1 MAVLVPQSLEEL
13 MRRMYAEHARSGAI
27 YDLEAREIWRGA
39 SAVQPGGDPQAPRL
53 DLSVTN
59 HGARAATGVGPAA
72 GPHAQL
78 AQNILL
84 SWLAGARV
92 LELKTVQILDRLEI
106 ARPCIDAM
114 NVGFNVEWSQELTL
128 EESLREYVHGAILVH
143 AAADLLGMQKDA
155 RETLLDV
162 SVGYSLD
169 GICAD
174 PVRRWLD
181 RLRHAAPLVL
191 AARRSLPKELARR
204 IEHVEVPDEIYD
216 CVTLSTF
223 HGCPADEIERIVTH
237 LYEQHDVHVIVKMN
251 PTLLGFDTVS
261 EILRGRLGYDD
272 LVPIKEAFDEDLRFE
287 DAVAMMGR
295 LEKIAAKKGRTLGA
309 KFTNTLVVKN
319 HKSFFPKEQQQMY
332 LSGQPLHVL
341 AVQAAC
347 RFAEATGG
355 RFPLSFSAGI
365 DRHNFPDALACG
377 FVPVTTCTDLLRP
390 GGYARLPKYL
400 KELEARMR
408 AANVANVPDFIA
420 SIAKARG
427 GHPSTESEAALSNLR
442 AYARAV
448 LEDPRYASEKNKKIP
463 RRIGSHLAL
472 FDCINCDKC
481 VQVCPN
487 DANFSIDVPAATF
500 EAPDLVVTGGK
511 VHLSQRP
518 PYVVKKERQF
528 ANYADFCNDCGNC
541 DVFCPEE
548 GGPYKI
554 KPRFFGERTTF
565 EREGG
570 DGFYVER
577 TLDARDVI
585 TGRIDGLRHELSLDR
600 ARGRAYFSD
609 GVVYCEID
617 LEGHKV
623 LGSACASHAIA
634 RNDGHTLPL
643 WRYHAMRLLLD
654 GVLAGINPV
663 SARFLGE
670 VGSPDG
676 AGRLEA

>member
-1 MAVLVPQSLEEL
+1 MAVLVPQSLEVL
-13 MRRMYAEHARSGAI
+13 LRRMYAEHAKNGAI

-39 SAVQPGGDPQAPRL
+39 SAGL
-53 DLSVTN
+53 DLSVLN
-59 HGARAATGVGPAA
+59 HGASAATGVGPAA

-78 AQNILL
+78 AQNICL

-92 LELKTVQILDRLEI
+92 LELKTIQILDRLEI
-106 ARPCIDAM
+106 PRPCIDAQ
-114 NVGFNVEWSQELTL
+114 NVGFNIEWSQELTL
-128 EESLREYVHGAILVH
+128 DESLREYVHGVLLVR
-143 AAADLLGMQKDA
+143 AAAELLKMPESA
-155 RETLLDV
+155 RATMFDV

-169 GICAD
+169 GIRAD

-181 RLRHAAPLVL
+181 RLRHAAPLF
-191 AARRSLPKELARR
+191 AEARRSLPTDLRARLEGVEL
-204 IEHVEVPDEIYD
+204 PDEVYD

-223 HGCPADEIERIVTH
+223 HGCPADEIERIATH
-237 LYEQHDVHVIVKMN
+237 LFEQHDVHVIVKMN
-251 PTLLGFDTVS
+251 PTLLGYDAAC
-261 EILRGRLGYDD
+261 EILRKTLGYEE
-272 LVPIKEAFDEDLRFE
+272 LVPVKEAFDADLRFE
-287 DAVAMMGR
+287 DAIAMMER
-295 LEKIAAKKGRTLGA
+295 LAVVAAKKGRCLGA
-309 KFTNTLVVKN
+309 KFTNTLVVEN
-319 HKSFFPKEQQQMY
+319 HKSFFPSEQRQMY

-341 AVQAAC
+341 AVSAAH
-347 RFAEATGG
+347 RFAEATSG

-365 DRHNFPDALACG
+365 DRHNFADTLACG

-400 KELEARMR
+400 KELETRMR
-408 AANVANVPDFIA
+408 ESNVTRVSDFIRA
-420 SIAKARG
+420 VAGARG
-427 GHPSTESEAALSNLR
+427 DAEGRVADSALANLG

-448 LEDPRYASEKNKKIP
+448 LEDPRYAAVKNGKIP

-487 DANFSIDVPAATF
+487 DANFTVDVAPGSFA
-500 EAPDLVVTGGK
+500 APDLVVRGGK
-511 VHLSQRP
+511 VNVIARD

-528 ANYADFCNDCGNC
+528 ANFADFCNDCGNC

-554 KPRFFGERTTF
+554 KPRFFGERATF
-565 EREGG
+565 EREAA
-570 DGFYVER
+570 DGFCVER
-577 TLDARDVI
+577 TLDKRDVI
-585 TGRIDGLRHELSLDR
+585 TGRIEGKRHELSIDR
-600 ARGRAYFSD
+600 ERGRAYFSD

-617 LEGHKV
+617 LASHVV

-634 RNDGHTLPL
+634 KNDGHTLSL

-663 SARFLGE
+663 SARWLTG
-670 VGSPDG
+670 
-676 AGRLEA
+676 

>member
-1 MAVLVPQSLEEL
+1 MAVLIPQPLADL
-13 MRRMYAEHARSGAI
+13 MRRMYAEHARNGAI

-39 SAVQPGGDPQAPRL
+39 SAVPGGDSQALRL
-53 DLSVTN
+53 DLSVEN

-106 ARPCIDAM
+106 ARPCIDAQ
-114 NVGFNVEWSQELTL
+114 NVGFNIEWSQELTL
-128 EESLREYVHGAILVH
+128 EESLLEYVHGAILVH

-155 RETLLDV
+155 KETLLDV

-169 GICAD
+169 GIRAD

-181 RLRHAAPLVL
+181 RLRHAAPLIE
-191 AARRSLPKELARR
+191 AARRSLPKELAAC
-204 IEHVEVPDEIYD
+204 IERVDVPGEIYD

-223 HGCPADEIERIVTH
+223 HGCPAEEIERIATH
-237 LYEQHDVHVIVKMN
+237 LFEQHDVHVIVKMN
-251 PTLLGFDTVS
+251 PTLLGFDAVS
-261 EILRGRLGYDD
+261 NILRSKLGYDD
-272 LVPIKEAFDEDLRFE
+272 LVPVKEAFDEDLRFD

-295 LEKIAAKKGRTLGA
+295 LEKVAARKGRTLGA

-319 HKSFFPKEQQQMY
+319 HKSFFPAEQQQMY

-341 AVQAAC
+341 AVQAAS

-355 RFPLSFSAGI
+355 RFALSFSAGI
-365 DRHNFPDALACG
+365 DRHNFPDATACG

-400 KELEARMR
+400 KELEARMV
-408 AANVANVPDFIA
+408 AAGVANVPDFISSVA
-420 SIAKARG
+420 RARG
-427 GHPSTESEAALSNLR
+427 ENPASAKDASLSNLR

-448 LEDPRYASEKNKKIP
+448 LVDPRYASGKNKKIP

-487 DANFSIDVPAATF
+487 DANFSIEVPAGTYD
-500 EAPDLVVTGGK
+500 APDLVVQAGK
-511 VHLSQRP
+511 VAVTP
-518 PYVVKKERQF
+518 KEPYVVKKERQF

-541 DVFCPEE
+541 DVFCPED
-548 GGPYKI
+548 GGPYKV
-554 KPRFFGERTTF
+554 KPRFFGERTAF
-565 EREGG
+565 EREKG

-585 TGRIDGLRHELSLDR
+585 TGRIDGLRHELSVDR

-617 LEGHKV
+617 LGHHTV
-623 LGSACASHAIA
+623 VGSACASHAIA

-654 GVLAGINPV
+654 GVLAGVNPV
-663 SARFLGE
+663 SARWLG
-670 VGSPDG
+670 
-676 AGRLEA
+676 

>member
-1 MAVLVPQSLEEL
+1 MAVLVPQPLGDL
-13 MRRMYAEHARSGAI
+13 LRRMYAEHARRGAI
-27 YDLEAREIWRGA
+27 YDLEAREIWRGP
-39 SAVQPGGDPQAPRL
+39 SAGF
-53 DLSVTN
+53 DLSIDN

-72 GPHAQL
+72 GPHAQM

-92 LELKTVQILDRLEI
+92 LELKTIQILDRLDI
-106 ARPCIDAM
+106 PRPCIDAQ

-128 EESLREYVHGAILVH
+128 EESLREYVHGALLIH
-143 AAADLLGMQKDA
+143 AAADLLGMQSHA

-169 GICAD
+169 GIRAD

-181 RLRHAAPLVL
+181 RLRHAAPLFA
-191 AARRSLPKELARR
+191 AARRSLPKDLAAR
-204 IEHVEVPDEIYD
+204 IEAVDVPDQIYD

-223 HGCPADEIERIVTH
+223 HGCPADEIERIATH
-237 LYEQHDVHVIVKMN
+237 LFEQHDVHVIVKMN
-251 PTLLGFDTVS
+251 PTLLGYDAVD
-261 EILRGRLGYDD
+261 EILRKSLGYEE
-272 LVPIKEAFDEDLRFE
+272 LAPVKEAFDEDLRFD

-295 LEKIAAKKGRTLGA
+295 LEKVAAKTGRSLGA

-319 HKSFFPKEQQQMY
+319 HKSFFPSEQRQMY

-341 AVQAAC
+341 AVQAAS
-347 RFAEATGG
+347 RFAQATAG
-355 RFPLSFSAGI
+355 RFALSFSAGI
-365 DRHNFPDALACG
+365 DRHNFPDATACG

-400 KELEARMR
+400 KELEERMR
-408 AANVANVPDFIA
+408 VVNAANVEDFIFAVTRSRGETA
-420 SIAKARG
+420 STVR
-427 GHPSTESEAALSNLR
+427 EAALANLR
-442 AYARAV
+442 AYASAV
-448 LEDPRYASEKNKKIP
+448 LVDPRYASEKNRKVP

-487 DANFSIDVPAATF
+487 DANFSVDVPAGSYD
-500 EAPDLVVTGGK
+500 APDLVVLGGK
-511 VHLSQRP
+511 VTHSLRDL
-518 PYVVKKERQF
+518 YVVKKERQF

-554 KPRFFGERTTF
+554 KPRFFGTRTTF

-570 DGFYVER
+570 DGFYIER
-577 TLDARDVI
+577 TLDGRDEI
-585 TGRIDGLRHELSLDR
+585 TGRIEGKRHELSIDR
-600 ARGRAYFSD
+600 KGLRAYFSD

-617 LEGHKV
+617 LTTHAV
-623 LGSACASHAIA
+623 LGSACASQAIA

-654 GVLAGINPV
+654 GTLAGLNPV
-663 SARFLGE
+663 SARW
-670 VGSPDG
+670 
-676 AGRLEA
+676 LES

>member
-1 MAVLVPQSLEEL
+1 MAVLVPQPLADL
-13 MRRMYAEHARSGAI
+13 LRRMYAEHARNGAI

-39 SAVQPGGDPQAPRL
+39 SDGL
-53 DLSVTN
+53 DLSVKN

-92 LELKTVQILDRLEI
+92 LELKTIQILDRLDI
-106 ARPCIDAM
+106 ARPCIDAQ
-114 NVGFNVEWSQELTL
+114 NVGFNIEWSQELTL
-128 EESLREYVHGAILVH
+128 DESLVEYVHGALLIH
-143 AAADLLGMQKDA
+143 AAADLLGMQNDA
-155 RETLLDV
+155 RATLLDV

-169 GICAD
+169 GVRAD

-181 RLRHAAPLVL
+181 RLRHAAPLFAAARRNLPREL
-191 AARRSLPKELARR
+191 AARIESLEMPE
-204 IEHVEVPDEIYD
+204 EVYD

-223 HGCPADEIERIVTH
+223 HGCPADEIERIATH
-237 LYEQHDVHVIVKMN
+237 LFEEHDVHVIVKMN
-251 PTLLGFDTVS
+251 PTLLGFDAVD
-261 EILRGRLGYDD
+261 EILRKNLGYPD
-272 LVPIKEAFDEDLRFE
+272 LAPVKEAFDEDLRFD

-295 LEKIAAKKGRTLGA
+295 LEKVAAKRGRSLGA

-319 HKSFFPKEQQQMY
+319 HKSFFPAEQRQMY

-341 AVQAAC
+341 AVQAASK
-347 RFAEATGG
+347 FADATLG
-355 RFPLSFSAGI
+355 RYPLSFSAGI
-365 DRHNFPDALACG
+365 DRHNFADATACG

-400 KELEARMR
+400 KELETRMR
-408 AANVANVPDFIA
+408 AASVSNVDGFIQ
-420 SIAKARG
+420 SVAKARG
-427 GHPSTESEAALSNLR
+427 ESPSTAAEASLANLR
-442 AYARAV
+442 AYAKAV
-448 LEDPRYASEKNKKIP
+448 MSDPRYASEKNQKIP

-487 DANFSIDVPAATF
+487 DANFSVDVPAGSF
-500 EAPDLVVTGGK
+500 DAPDLVVESGK
-511 VHLSQRP
+511 VTTSPRA

-554 KPRFFGERTTF
+554 KPRFFGARTAF
-565 EREGG
+565 EREKG
-570 DGFYVER
+570 DGFYIER
-577 TLDARDVI
+577 TLDARDAI
-585 TGRIDGLRHELSLDR
+585 TGRIDGARHELSIDR
-600 ARGRAYFSD
+600 KRRRAYFSD
-609 GVVYCEID
+609 GVIYCEIALD
-617 LEGHKV
+617 THQL
-623 LGSACASHAIA
+623 LASACASHAIA

-654 GVLAGINPV
+654 GALAGINPV
-663 SARFLGE
+663 SARW
-670 VGSPDG
+670 
-676 AGRLEA
+676 LE